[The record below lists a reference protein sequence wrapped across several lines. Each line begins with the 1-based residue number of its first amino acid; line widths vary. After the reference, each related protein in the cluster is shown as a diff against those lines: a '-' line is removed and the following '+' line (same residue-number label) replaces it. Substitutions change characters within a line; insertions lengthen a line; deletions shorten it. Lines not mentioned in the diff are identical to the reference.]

1 MSCWPRSP
9 AFHTNEIMHFSRGCD
24 WYPKISL
31 RVLTIPTLHDTELAS
46 LFASAGDLAHFE
58 AGCPSSVESEINIQS
73 ASAEEGGRTRRKEFV
88 LGIRPQPFELRK

>member
-1 MSCWPRSP
+1 
-9 AFHTNEIMHFSRGCD
+9 MHFSRGCD
-24 WYPKISL
+24 WFSDDPYAPKISL
-31 RVLTIPTLHDTELAS
+31 RALTIPTLHDTELAS